1 MGGNSAQ
8 EWRALP
14 HWYVGSVSDCDAEAK
29 YKCREIM
36 CGAFHGH
43 QAKVQK
49 VQGDTLF
56 LHFLHASGRTN
67 VINLRK
73 KKAVSTL

>member
-1 MGGNSAQ
+1 
-8 EWRALP
+8 
-14 HWYVGSVSDCDAEAK
+14 
-29 YKCREIM
+29 M